1 MIDTLTAKSLAAN
14 RRSSTELLNEAV
26 HRHNPLSM
34 QGSLERAFTFAFRS
48 MVYAQIWEDP
58 EVDMA
63 ALEITPQ
70 SRIVT
75 IASGGCNVLSYL
87 TANPAQ
93 IFAVDLNATHVA
105 LVKLKLAAAL
115 HLPSHASFFQFLGH
129 ANANE
134 NVALYDSSLA
144 SRLDA
149 ETRAYWDGR
158 ELSGRRRITR
168 FARNLYTFGL
178 LGRFISAGHLLARA
192 LGTDPAI
199 MMSAKTRGEQIELFD
214 KHLAPLF
221 EKPIVKWMTAQR
233 ASLFGLGIPPAQYD
247 ALCDHGAL
255 DMSGVLYERVR
266 RLAADFDLKDNYFA
280 WQAFGRAYARDGNGP
295 LPPYLQ
301 PENFAAVKSRAS
313 RASILNENLIAFLG
327 RQPSASLDR
336 FVLLDAQD
344 WMDDDTLNALWREIT
359 RTARPGSRVI
369 FRTAGRETILPG
381 RVLSATLGQ
390 WHYHL
395 AQSVNFHTQDR
406 SAIYGG
412 FHLYTRTDR
421 AP

>member
-1 MIDTLTAKSLAAN
+1 VTSNTATLE
-14 RRSSTELLNEAV
+14 RSSSELLGDAV
-26 HRHNPLSM
+26 HQHGRLSL

-58 EVDMA
+58 DVDMA

-75 IASGGCNVLSYL
+75 IASGGCNIMSYL

-93 IFAVDLNATHVA
+93 IYAVDLNATHVA
-105 LVKLKLAAAL
+105 LVKLKLAAAQ
-115 HLPSHASFFQFLGH
+115 HIQDHTAFFQFFGS
-129 ANANE
+129 ANTNA
-134 NVALYDSSLA
+134 NVALYDTVLA
-144 SRLDA
+144 ANLD
-149 ETRAYWDGR
+149 EDTRAYWEGR
-158 ELSGRRRITR
+158 EISGRRRINR
-168 FARNLYTFGL
+168 FARNLYKFGL
-178 LGRFISAGHLLARA
+178 LGRFITAGHLMARA
-192 LGTDPAI
+192 LGTNPAV
-199 MMSAKTRGEQIELFD
+199 MMTANSREEQIALFE

-221 EKPIVKWMTAQR
+221 RLRILKWLTSHR

-255 DMSGVLYERVR
+255 EMSDVLHERVR
-266 RLAADFDLKDNYFA
+266 RLATDFDLKDNYFA
-280 WQAFGRAYARDGNGP
+280 WQAFGRGYAQDGTGP

-301 PENFAAVKSRAS
+301 KENFAAVKIRAP
-313 RASILNENLIAFLG
+313 RAIVMKESLITFLEQ
-327 RQPSASLDR
+327 QPSESLDR
-336 FVLLDAQD
+336 YVLLDAQD

-381 RVLSATLGQ
+381 RVLATTLGQ
-390 WHYHL
+390 WQYHFQRSAAL
-395 AQSVNFHTQDR
+395 HAQDR

-412 FHLYTRTDR
+412 FHLYTK
-421 AP
+421 AA